1 MKKWIEGFNITT
13 RSISVMIFIIILGVI
28 FCYVVLKINK
38 YKEHNLEQ
46 EIQISK
52 DSISL
57 FKKENVKLNKLI
69 ADKEIDIRYKD
80 SLVKII
86 NEKRLKLIQQNE
98 KNKIVISRLNF
109 DGSVKLLSE
118 NLSVSVNY

>member
-57 FKKENVKLNKLI
+57 FKEENVKLNKLI